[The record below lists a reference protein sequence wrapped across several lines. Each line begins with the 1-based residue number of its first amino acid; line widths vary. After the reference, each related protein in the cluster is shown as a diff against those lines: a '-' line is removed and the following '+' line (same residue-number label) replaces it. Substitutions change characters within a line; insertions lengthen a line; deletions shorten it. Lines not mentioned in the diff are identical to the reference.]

1 VVPEVP
7 VLPVD
12 PVVPV
17 LPVDPVEPDDPL
29 GPVKPLEPEEPVSSR
44 LALVL
49 FELLVELEA
58 IATQP
63 PSSAKR
69 IRTAI
74 TRRIATPPY

>member
-1 VVPEVP
+1 
-7 VLPVD
+7 
-12 PVVPV
+12 
-17 LPVDPVEPDDPL
+17 
-29 GPVKPLEPEEPVSSR
+29 
-44 LALVL
+44 L

-74 TRRIATPPY
+74 TRRIAPRY

>member
-1 VVPEVP
+1 VVPE
-7 VLPVD
+7 LPVD
-12 PVVPV
+12 PVLPV
-17 LPVDPVEPDDPL
+17 LPVDPVEPVDPL
-29 GPVKPLEPEEPVSSR
+29 GPVNPLVPVEPVSSR

-74 TRRIATPPY
+74 TRRVATPPY